1 MEPTRVNT
9 DVHQP
14 VTPVGLAAS
23 SRMVEAANTNDA
35 MRDQLE
41 FLIEHAHSTGC
52 GCDHCHR
59 YQRARAVLLD
69 IFG

>member
-1 MEPTRVNT
+1 MSPTQGTPDKSN
-9 DVHQP
+9 P
-14 VTPVGLAAS
+14 VTPAGLAVQ
-23 SRMVEAANTNDA
+23 SRMVAAANTNDA

-41 FLIEHAHSTGC
+41 FLIEHAHATGC

-59 YQRARAVLLD
+59 YQRARAALLD